1 MASWKKLLSTSDD
14 SDYKNSNV
22 TISDL
27 GGGSGTT
34 FLRRDG
40 NFATPTNTTYSTAT
54 SSTLGLVKIGY
65 SESGQN
71 YPVELSSGKMY
82 VNVPWTNTQLS
93 DSQVRSKISGTGVIS
108 YNSSTGVISSSADNY
123 GSWALAAGNTNS
135 VASGKSVTIS
145 GSGATSVSQSVSSGN
160 HTVTISST
168 DTNTTYSLSAYDN
181 NPASGITVT
190 PSSGSAYNIEFLEG
204 DLYYDTSG
212 NEITASIA
220 SNVIGASELKVSGNG
235 SSSQFLRS
243 DGDGTMTWA
252 TPTDTNTTYSAGSGL
267 SLSGTTFSAS
277 IRATD
282 VDASNSGSTGQYLQK
297 SPTTQGWSWASI
309 TDNNTTYSIT
319 GSAGYG
325 HGSITLSPSSG
336 SSQSVTLDDSGE
348 IWWSSGGSNLIVPNL
363 GNFVKTTNLINA
375 TARMYTRYNY
385 YYYPNVT
392 YGINYYNWN
401 STLSSTSPATSWA
414 ATYNPCYYV
423 PFDCTIK
430 EVYIVGEI
438 SSTQTI
444 EFRLLHGTP
453 TYNSNSSTSLS
464 DSGLIVNTSVTTGH
478 RTRQGTSNLN
488 LSLSA
493 GDILI
498 PAMRKSTNPS
508 STSYAY
514 FDGLLIVNAIKT
526 D

>member
-65 SESGQN
+65 SENGKN
-71 YPVELSSGKMY
+71 YPVELSSGKMF
-82 VNVPWTNTQLS
+82 VNVPWTDTNTTYSVGDGGLTE
-93 DSQVRSKISGTGVIS
+93 KNFT
-108 YNSSTGVISSSADNY
+108 STLKTKLDGIATSADNY

-135 VASGKSVTIS
+135 VASGKSVTLT
-145 GSGATSVSQSVSSGN
+145 GSGATSISQSVSSGN
-160 HTVTISST
+160 HTVTISS
-168 DTNTTYSLSAYDN
+168 
-181 NPASGITVT
+181 
-190 PSSGSAYNIEFLEG
+190 
-204 DLYYDTSG
+204 
-212 NEITASIA
+212 
-220 SNVIGASELKVSGNG
+220 
-235 SSSQFLRS
+235 
-243 DGDGTMTWA
+243 
-252 TPTDTNTTYSAGSGL
+252 TDTNTTYSAGSGL

-277 IRATD
+277 IREANI
-282 VDASNSGSTGQYLQK
+282 DASNAGSTGQYLQK
-297 SPTTQGWSWASI
+297 SPTTQGITWATI
-309 TDNNTTYSIT
+309 TDNNTTYSLS

-325 HGSITLSPSSG
+325 HGSISLTPSSG
-336 SSQSVTLDDSGE
+336 STQSVTFDDSGE
-348 IWWSSGGSNLIVPNL
+348 IYWSSGGSNLIVPNL
-363 GNFVKTTNLINA
+363 GNFVKTTNLINV

-401 STLSSTSPATSWA
+401 STLSSVSPASVWA
-414 ATYNPCYYV
+414 ATYNPMYYV

-453 TYNSNSSTSLS
+453 TYNSVSSTSLS
-464 DSGLIVNTSVTTGH
+464 DSGLIVNTSVTTGQ
-478 RTRQGTSNLN
+478 RTRRGTANLN

-498 PAMRKSTNPS
+498 PAMRRSTNPS
-508 STSYAY
+508 SNTYAY

-526 D
+526 S